1 MNLPKD
7 DEVRACFI
15 CDPPDPKIRVSDC
28 CNADT
33 VFQTLGSYH
42 VCTVCQKDCATHD
55 EGFCIVTV
63 DMAGAELR
71 IIAELAQAQSWITAF
86 AKGQDVHSVSTEILY
101 PEKWPTLSCKGGEL
115 WFDPE
120 KKKEVIL
127 PPCEYFALDTEG
139 KPKHLK
145 CKCPGHVELRNN
157 TKAINFLLCY
167 GGGPDALADE
177 LGVSLDT
184 AKKLM
189 KLHEEKFPE
198 VWAFLYRSG
207 ENAKRDKEA
216 RDMYGRRRLFP
227 EPTYELGREWFI
239 DHDDNDVLELSE
251 EECESALFNF
261 KAKELREPN
270 EEEKWSVTH
279 RAPTDREI
287 KQGMRAM
294 SGSIGRRGK
303 NHRIQGTNA
312 SIIKRAMGCG
322 FDKDGKP
329 YLWHT
334 LPTLHARIQ
343 NMVHDELVVHC
354 PLRFSEQVKAL
365 VGDAF
370 KRAAAE
376 VMTQV
381 VMEFDGHIADRWM
394 K

>member
-1 MNLPKD
+1 MSG
-7 DEVRACFI
+7 C
-15 CDPPDPKIRVSDC
+15 
-28 CNADT
+28 
-33 VFQTLGSYH
+33 
-42 VCTVCQKDCATHD
+42 
-55 EGFCIVTV
+55 
-63 DMAGAELR
+63 ELR

-101 PEKWPTLSCKGGEL
+101 PEKWPTLACKGGEL

-127 PPCEYFALDTEG
+127 PPCAYFELDAEG

-207 ENAKRDKEA
+207 EAAKRDKEA

-239 DHDDNDVLELSE
+239 DHDDNDVLELDE
-251 EECESALFNF
+251 EECASALFNF

-294 SGSIGRRGK
+294 MGSIGRRGK

-334 LPTLHARIQ
+334 LPALRARIQ

-354 PLRFSEQVKAL
+354 PLRFGEQVKAV